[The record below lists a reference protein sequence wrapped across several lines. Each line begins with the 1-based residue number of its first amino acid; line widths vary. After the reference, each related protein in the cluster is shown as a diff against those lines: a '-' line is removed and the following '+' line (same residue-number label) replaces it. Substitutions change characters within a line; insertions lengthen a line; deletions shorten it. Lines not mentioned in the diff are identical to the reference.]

1 MIPDGEGKPESNKM
15 DPEQV
20 TRLFELE
27 LAQKRAARAEAG
39 ARRQK
44 IRTASFLFLA
54 LIVLGAL
61 VAFFLL
67 FTRLSQEPPGPAA
80 PPKPTSTPATPK
92 RGKLTRKS

>member
-15 DPEQV
+15 DPEQM
-20 TRLFELE
+20 TRLLELE
-27 LAQKRAARAEAG
+27 LAQKRAAWAQAG

-67 FTRLSQEPPGPAA
+67 FTRLTQERSAPGTRPA
-80 PPKPTSTPATPK
+80 STATP
-92 RGKLTRKS
+92 G

>member
-27 LAQKRAARAEAG
+27 LAQKRSARAEAG

-54 LIVLGAL
+54 LIVLGAM

-67 FTRLSQEPPGPAA
+67 FSRLSQERSGSGARPSPSSVSG
-80 PPKPTSTPATPK
+80 KP
-92 RGKLTRKS
+92 

>member
-20 TRLFELE
+20 TRLLELE
-27 LAQKRAARAEAG
+27 LAQKRAAWAEAG

-44 IRTASFLFLA
+44 VRTASFLFLA

-67 FTRLSQEPPGPAA
+67 FTRLSQERSGSTAHPS
-80 PPKPTSTPATPK
+80 PTSTPGRP
-92 RGKLTRKS
+92 

>member
-15 DPEQV
+15 DSEQA
-20 TRLFELE
+20 TRLLELE
-27 LAQKRAARAEAG
+27 LAQKRVEWAEAG

-54 LIVLGAL
+54 LIILGAL

-67 FTRLSQEPPGPAA
+67 FTRLTQERSVPGSR
-80 PPKPTSTPATPK
+80 STPAATP
-92 RGKLTRKS
+92 G

>member
-1 MIPDGEGKPESNKM
+1 MIPDGEGKPESNEM

-27 LAQKRAARAEAG
+27 LEGRRAAWAEAST
-39 ARRQK
+39 RRQK

-61 VAFFLL
+61 AAFFLL
-67 FTRLSQEPPGPAA
+67 FTRLNQERSGPAA
-80 PPKPTSTPATPK
+80 RSNPTATATP
-92 RGKLTRKS
+92 

>member
-15 DPEQV
+15 DPEQM
-20 TRLFELE
+20 TRLLELE
-27 LAQKRAARAEAG
+27 LAQKREAWAQAG

-54 LIVLGAL
+54 IIVLGAM

-67 FTRLSQEPPGPAA
+67 FTRLTQER
-80 PPKPTSTPATPK
+80 STPGSRSTPSSTP
-92 RGKLTRKS
+92 G

>member
-1 MIPDGEGKPESNKM
+1 M
-15 DPEQV
+15 
-20 TRLFELE
+20 TRLLELE
-27 LAQKRAARAEAG
+27 LAQKREAWAQAG

-67 FTRLSQEPPGPAA
+67 FTRLTQERSAPGARSAA
-80 PPKPTSTPATPK
+80 SSTP
-92 RGKLTRKS
+92 G